1 MGVFIIRA
9 WELNQYLKNCSK
21 TKLRQ
26 SIWRFFKYSHVKNLR
41 PKFKRTKELQSCQN
55 KIGNFQ

>member
-26 SIWRFFKYSHVKNLR
+26 SIWQFFKYNHVKNLR
-41 PKFKRTKELQSCQN
+41 PKFKRTKDL
-55 KIGNFQ
+55 